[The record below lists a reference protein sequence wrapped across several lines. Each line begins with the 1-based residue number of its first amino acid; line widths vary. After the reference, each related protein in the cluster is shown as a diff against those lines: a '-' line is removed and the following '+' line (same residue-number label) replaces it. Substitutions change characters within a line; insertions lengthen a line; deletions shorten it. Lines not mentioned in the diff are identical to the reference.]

1 MDKENKIKMKRT
13 FQDINFT
20 DIFDAM
26 DEEYLEEL
34 ALTDPKQLERMCVF
48 LTLDA
53 QIQKE
58 SLTATKIN
66 KNTILA

>member
-1 MDKENKIKMKRT
+1 VAKGNKTKIGT
-13 FQDINFT
+13 FQDLNFT

-34 ALTDPKQLERMCVF
+34 ALTDPKQLQKMCVF

-58 SLTATKIN
+58 NLKSIN
-66 KNTILA
+66 KDTILA

>member
-1 MDKENKIKMKRT
+1 MGKVNKIKMKGT

-34 ALTDPKQLERMCVF
+34 ALTDPKQLQRMCVF

-53 QIQKE
+53 QIQTENLIISKKDVI
-58 SLTATKIN
+58 TA
-66 KNTILA
+66 

>member
-1 MDKENKIKMKRT
+1 MGKVNKIKMKGT

-34 ALTDPKQLERMCVF
+34 ALTDPKQLQRMCVF

-53 QIQKE
+53 QIQTENLITSKKDVI
-58 SLTATKIN
+58 TA
-66 KNTILA
+66 